1 MEPINNNN
9 GNNTAGSHNTDSSN
23 HDGNNGSGHNAN
35 PGHNNRMY
43 RDHDEA
49 IIAGVCSGIAA
60 YYKTDVL
67 LVRIAFIIL
76 TLFGGLGIILYIVG
90 IAIIPPVQK
99 TSGNTSH
106 HLYSLAEDINRHM
119 AQNHNSSHAILGLLI
134 IVVGILFLI
143 DNYFPGFGF
152 NRLWP
157 IILILFGLLVAFRS
171 HPNKS

>member
-9 GNNTAGSHNTDSSN
+9 TASNTAGNHSSGSESHNP
-23 HDGNNGSGHNAN
+23 NNSG
-35 PGHNNRMY
+35 GHHSKMY
-43 RDHDEA
+43 RDHNEA

-67 LVRIAFIIL
+67 LVRIAFIIF

-90 IAIIPPVQK
+90 IAVIPPVQNNPGS
-99 TSGNTSH
+99 TGH
-106 HLYSLAEDINRHM
+106 HHYSLAEDINKHM
-119 AQNHNSSHAILGLLI
+119 AQNHNSSHAILGLFI
-134 IVVGILFLI
+134 IIVGILFLI

-152 NRLWP
+152 DRLWP
-157 IILILFGLLVAFRS
+157 IILILVGLLVAFRS